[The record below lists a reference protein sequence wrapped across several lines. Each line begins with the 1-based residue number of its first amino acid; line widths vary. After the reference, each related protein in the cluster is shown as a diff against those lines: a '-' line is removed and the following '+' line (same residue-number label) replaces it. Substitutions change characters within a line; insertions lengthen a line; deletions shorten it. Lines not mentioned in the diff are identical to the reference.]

1 MLLYCMYISDY
12 RESNA
17 DKPLNHHLRAQES
30 TFDSNHFHPTVHR
43 YHTAHLRSRHGVTS
57 YDSETE
63 NNKHLKYWTLPKASS
78 ATYTE
83 KPIKEEKRLHSPVI
97 NPEPNIIGRAEVN
110 VNTEESIRISPIDPR
125 NSGSFKSSTP
135 TNRET
140 TINLNSKLLSPVKST
155 MTNEELYAVIHR
167 SKKKLNIKEPSE
179 RAESPAFSTINVSPL
194 VYEPSLPKSG
204 QRFPETGYL
213 DIKNRPAKVQDKQ
226 ILNPS
231 GPSAQKR
238 ETCADRYGPTQ
249 QTSRLDFKKLLLQHS
264 VKVNTLNVQSKSY
277 KLSAV
282 EQLKLSKEKNQ
293 TPLTP
298 PGNKSQINILDL
310 SGSPKTYNHRKC
322 VKSNNQPM
330 SPGRSSGLLK
340 DHKNTSKVLLS
351 PKSQW
356 RFASPRSDVLSTP
369 IPEANNEDEIS
380 NSSGEKYEATSP
392 SPPLKTVPIMTNQ
405 HFGARRSLIPISEYN
420 LDEERTNTS
429 LDQGVFP
436 IDTDFPSSHALSRS
450 EIIQAKRNEFFKSP
464 QEPAPQLSSF
474 KKSPSNLGLVLR
486 NKTSPEREKSSP
498 STLETAL

>member
-1 MLLYCMYISDY
+1 M
-12 RESNA
+12 RVQESIV
-17 DKPLNHHLRAQES
+17 DLNHL
-30 TFDSNHFHPTVHR
+30 HPTVHR
-43 YHTAHLRSRHGVTS
+43 YHTAHLRGKHGITN
-57 YDSETE
+57 YDNKTE
-63 NNKHLKYWTLPKASS
+63 DKIHLKFWTLPKVSS
-78 ATYTE
+78 GTYTE
-83 KPIKEEKRLHSPVI
+83 KPTVKEEKPLYSPNTKHLGPHS
-97 NPEPNIIGRAEVN
+97 NIPDRTEHN
-110 VNTEESIRISPIDPR
+110 VHTEESIRISPIDPR
-125 NSGSFKSSTP
+125 TSGSFKSSTP
-135 TNRET
+135 TNKET

-167 SKKKLNIKEPSE
+167 SKKKLNIKEPPE
-179 RAESPAFSTINVSPL
+179 RAESPAFSTITVTPL
-194 VYEPSLPKSG
+194 ISEPSYPKIG

-213 DIKNRPAKVQDKQ
+213 DVKHRSAKVQDKQ
-226 ILNPS
+226 TTNSLGIGLS
-231 GPSAQKR
+231 VQKR

-264 VKVNTLNVQSKSY
+264 VKVNTLNVQSKSN

-293 TPLTP
+293 IPLTP

-310 SGSPKTYNHRKC
+310 SGSPKTYNHRKSM
-322 VKSNNQPM
+322 KSNNQPM
-330 SPGRSSGLLK
+330 SPGRTSGLVK
-340 DHKNTSKVLLS
+340 DHKNTSKILLS

-380 NSSGEKYEATSP
+380 NSSGEKCEIASV
-392 SPPLKTVPIMTNQ
+392 SPPSKTVPIMTNQ

-420 LDEERTNTS
+420 LDEEHANIS

-450 EIIQAKRNEFFKSP
+450 EIIQAKRAEFFKST
-464 QEPAPQLSSF
+464 QESTPQLSSF
-474 KKSPSNLGLVLR
+474 RKSPSNLGLVLR